1 MAISLF
7 LMNIISLN
15 VRGIG
20 RLSKR
25 FIVKDFLHL
34 HYADICCLQE
44 TKLEMI
50 QPAIWRDIGGTS
62 LDKFVFISAKGSTG
76 GIVIGWNSALLTG
89 ALVQVGEFS
98 VTVDFVA
105 KKDNF
110 RWRCTRYMA

>member
-50 QPAIWRDIGGTS
+50 LPTTWREIGETS
-62 LDKFVFISAKGSTG
+62 LDKFVFVQAKGS
-76 GIVIGWNSALLTG
+76 
-89 ALVQVGEFS
+89 VGYL
-98 VTVDFVA
+98 
-105 KKDNF
+105 
-110 RWRCTRYMA
+110 WRL